1 MEKIH
6 IFKTGALVFDTAVS
20 FNFISGWTDVN
31 YIVGSVLII
40 REYDYE
46 IKQFTGRNL
55 LSKITGIENNTN
67 TKSSSSILLRF
78 ELIEPTEFFYWGV
91 DNGQ

>member
-6 IFKTGALVFDTAVS
+6 IFKLGALVFDTAVS

-31 YIVGSVLII
+31 YIAGNVLII

-46 IKQFTGRNL
+46 NNRFTGRNL
-55 LSKITGIENNTN
+55 LSKIIRVENNP
-67 TKSSSSILLRF
+67 KSASSVLLRF
-78 ELIEPTEFFYWGV
+78 ELINPADFF
-91 DNGQ
+91 NSMECMK